1 MNQKTK
7 KTDLY
12 LINPKNISVQ
22 ENFNSRRDFGDI
34 EELAEQI
41 ATQGVLNPIH
51 VRPIDGENNKFL
63 LVDGERRYRAVMH
76 NINNGV
82 DIEYIPAIIVNTN
95 DEQQLLCMQLQTNE
109 GKNFDEYEYGIL
121 YSKLRKTGMSVEEM
135 AKLVGKK
142 IWHVTV
148 CIAHTKRDPRVQELM
163 KDERITGVDVR
174 HIYQANKDNE
184 EEAVRVILKLKEF
197 ADANNEHKIC
207 LKNLKKVKDIKLSD
221 EIFDKTT
228 IAMDTVAI
236 KNGLSRLTYYMEKMT
251 PEQQRNLKLSTLL
264 DQLLNNKNLMIDEA
278 LGLKKVKKAE

>member
-109 GKNFDEYEYGIL
+109 GKNFNEYEYGIL

-207 LKNLKKVKDIKLSD
+207 LKNLKNVKDIKLSD

>member
-1 MNQKTK
+1 
-7 KTDLY
+7 
-12 LINPKNISVQ
+12 
-22 ENFNSRRDFGDI
+22 
-34 EELAEQI
+34 
-41 ATQGVLNPIH
+41 
-51 VRPIDGENNKFL
+51 
-63 LVDGERRYRAVMH
+63 
-76 NINNGV
+76 
-82 DIEYIPAIIVNTN
+82 
-95 DEQQLLCMQLQTNE
+95 
-109 GKNFDEYEYGIL
+109 
-121 YSKLRKTGMSVEEM
+121 
-135 AKLVGKK
+135 
-142 IWHVTV
+142 
-148 CIAHTKRDPRVQELM
+148 M